1 MLRLLP
7 IVLSLG
13 LAAATDP
20 WDKYMLSPGKARTL
34 SPRTYHLIPAGSSP
48 PPASNSTAPMP
59 PLPVRLSGKGDA
71 VLFDFGKEVGGIT
84 TIDFGATSSA
94 NEVVALAYSEALY
107 CTSFPDTYIP
117 RLAHCERPCVPVPPT
132 VPSLRYVSAATHC
145 RPAPRMCLSRL
156 QHAGEYALLQAVR
169 AQPFKSSSNASMSTP
184 STSTATYTVKTVLL
198 QSHSSPP
205 PFQTPRRATTRMAG
219 TARTA

>member
-107 CTSFPDTYIP
+107 CTSFPDILP
-117 RLAHCERPCVPVPPT
+117 RYLHT
-132 VPSLRYVSAATHC
+132 
-145 RPAPRMCLSRL
+145 
-156 QHAGEYALLQAVR
+156 
-169 AQPFKSSSNASMSTP
+169 
-184 STSTATYTVKTVLL
+184 
-198 QSHSSPP
+198 
-205 PFQTPRRATTRMAG
+205 TPRSL
-219 TARTA
+219 